1 MRLIGAKVLY
11 EFNLELGHGNEDWMD
26 QKTFMLWQKKPLLCK
41 LKAVN

>member
-11 EFNLELGHGNEDWMD
+11 EFDLELGPDNEGWMN

-41 LKAVN
+41 LKVVN